1 VFVFMFGVEIV
12 KRMRITLCQHGA
24 LPFGGNEWPEAAWL
38 SLLQYVVVHAP
49 GRLTRSA
56 RSALR

>member
-1 VFVFMFGVEIV
+1 MFGVEIV